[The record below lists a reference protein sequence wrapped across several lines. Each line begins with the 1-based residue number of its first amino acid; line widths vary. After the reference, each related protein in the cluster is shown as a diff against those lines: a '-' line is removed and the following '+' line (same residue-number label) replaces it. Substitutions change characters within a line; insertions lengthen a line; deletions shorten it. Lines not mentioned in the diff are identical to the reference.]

1 MLFAACCAL
10 WIGAADLPHAVA
22 QSAAWKPERLWLAG
36 SKEHAWIVASDK
48 GPDDGV
54 GELRMLWAGRSAATA
69 DGMPTG
75 SIHLQPFNG
84 DPVAVAADIDG
95 LKILL
100 SDGTIWNFFHNRAA
114 GVGSL
119 WKEQAAS
126 LPLAWAGDDS
136 QPVIFAVVP
145 TSALQGVV
153 EPTTQTADS
162 DVPGATRA
170 PTRPD
175 AARPAWLVPQK
186 GSMAAPDSA
195 HTLLM
200 LRRGVWQ
207 RFAMPA
213 ITDEAAEF
221 WLAARNERAYLYWR
235 DADRRLRH
243 AEFYAGKWSA
253 SVATSS
259 RADLRAAWAGS
270 TPNGPILVAGA
281 GMDASALKLHIYAP
295 DSNGDWHETGM
306 VREGADYLSIDAARS
321 SVGTAL
327 GRLVI
332 ARFDAGGQIE
342 FAWGDAT
349 GSPVMRFAPVL
360 ARVESQRVEPSWR
373 TMLFPVIVLGV
384 MTVMLLRRR
393 DEVMRPAAVPAG
405 YAIAPVWK
413 RVAATLFD
421 FVPGMIAGVF
431 ATALMRDNLNL
442 ADDFST
448 LMEQFRSDPTLA
460 DRLLPA
466 HLLMVAVYGLWC
478 MMWELST
485 GTTLGKRLFGCRVLS
500 ADGAAPEARQIII
513 RNLIRMLMVSLQDI
527 GLLITFLTM
536 VLLTRNTQRL
546 GDVLARTIVIHP
558 GPADDRVIADSSRSD
573 DEQKPDAP

>member
-1 MLFAACCAL
+1 MLFAACCVL
-10 WIGAADLPHAVA
+10 LINAADLPRAAA

-36 SKEHAWIVASDK
+36 SKDHAWIVASDK
-48 GPDDGV
+48 GPNEGV
-54 GELRMLWAGRSAATA
+54 GELRMLVAGRSAATA
-69 DGMPTG
+69 DGMPSG

-84 DPVAVAADIDG
+84 DPVAVAADVDG

-119 WKEQAAS
+119 WKEQAS
-126 LPLAWAGDDS
+126 SPPLAWSGDDS
-136 QPVIFAVVP
+136 QPVVFAVVP
-145 TSALQGVV
+145 TSALVV
-153 EPTTQTADS
+153 VAEPTTQSADAEPPDTAR
-162 DVPGATRA
+162 TL
-170 PTRPD
+170 TRPD

-195 HTLLM
+195 YTLLM

-213 ITDEAAEF
+213 ITDEASEF
-221 WLAARNERAYLYWR
+221 WLAARNERGYLYWR
-235 DADRRLRH
+235 DAERRLRH
-243 AEFYAGKWSA
+243 AEFHAGKWSA
-253 SVATSS
+253 SVVTSS
-259 RADLRAAWAGS
+259 RADILAAWAGS
-270 TPNGPILVAGA
+270 TPNGPILIAGA
-281 GMDASALKLHIYAP
+281 GTDASALKLHLYAP

-306 VREGADYLSIDAARS
+306 VREGADYLSIDTSTS

-327 GRLVI
+327 GRLII
-332 ARFDAGGQIE
+332 ARFDNGRQIE

-349 GSPVMRFAPVL
+349 GSPVMRFAPML
-360 ARVESQRVEPSWR
+360 ARVETQRVEPSWR
-373 TMLFPVIVLGV
+373 TMLFPIIVLGV

-393 DEVMRPAAVPAG
+393 DEVMRPAVVPAG

-413 RVAATLFD
+413 RLAATLID

-431 ATALMRDNLNL
+431 ATALMRDSLNL
-442 ADDFST
+442 SDDFGT
-448 LMEQFRSDPTLA
+448 LMEQFRTDPTLA

-500 ADGAAPEARQIII
+500 ADGAAPDARQIII

-558 GPADDRVIADSSRSD
+558 GPVGERSVADLSRSD